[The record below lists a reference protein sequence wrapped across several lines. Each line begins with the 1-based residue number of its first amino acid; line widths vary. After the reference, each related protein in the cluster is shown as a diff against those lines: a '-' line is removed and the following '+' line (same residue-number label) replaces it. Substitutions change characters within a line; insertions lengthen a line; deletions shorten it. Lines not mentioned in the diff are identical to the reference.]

1 MKKYIGV
8 IIPSIG
14 ILLSVIGI
22 ITLGHSYEVNY
33 LTISYF
39 CWIQLILIPSLFRNI
54 DKLNTAPREENNVS
68 MKEALTDKSLAQE
81 CLIKKQEYIIKR
93 RQEIIDLAKQNL
105 ASHEMLTE
113 FETLG
118 EEADLLYSKYKE
130 I

>member
-14 ILLSVIGI
+14 ILVCIAGF
-22 ITLGHSYEVNY
+22 ITVACKDDVNY
-33 LTISYF
+33 FLLAYF
-39 CWIQLILIPSLFRNI
+39 CWLQIIFVPSLIRNI
-54 DKLNTAPREENNVS
+54 GKLI
-68 MKEALTDKSLAQE
+68 D
-81 CLIKKQEYIIKR
+81 KKQPIMDSIPKQLKSISDRQEEIIKR

-130 I
+130 IVK